1 MRCLRM
7 TTVTGFV
14 DEIVV
19 LRKSRLPLT
28 DPLTGMFIDAGSV
41 LSLREIIRQI
51 ARERL
56 LKPL

>member
-1 MRCLRM
+1 M